1 MELALN
7 FISSISM
14 PVVLAIFGFLIN
26 RQLAGYRSKLTIN
39 VKLIEKR
46 IALYDEIG
54 PELHELYQFYR
65 RVGRWRELSPAE
77 ILETKLKLDASI
89 HVNKPYWSVE
99 FFQCY
104 MRFMQVCFTVNSR
117 ENEKTQIKANIDDYG
132 FSADTLADNN
142 AMFTGQSIDKLALD
156 TAYDCLHGNILKDMN
171 N

>member
-14 PVVLAIFGFLIN
+14 PVVLAIFGFLVN
-26 RQLAGYRSKLTIN
+26 RQLANYRSKLTIN

-54 PELHELYQFYR
+54 PELHKLYQFYR
-65 RVGRWRELSPAE
+65 RVGSWRELSPDE
-77 ILETKLKLDASI
+77 ILETKLKLDASV

-104 MRFMQVCFTVNSR
+104 MHFMQVCFTVNSR
-117 ENEKTQIKANIDDYG
+117 EYEKTLLKVNIDDY
-132 FSADTLADNN
+132 AIDKIADNN
-142 AMFTGQSIDKLALD
+142 AMFTGESVDKKALD
-156 TAYDCLHGNILKDMN
+156 TAYDCLHSTILKDMN
-171 N
+171 S